1 MGQSIRFAGACP
13 NCSRAL
19 FVAIAPGCLSAN
31 RIASEPTTDPTS
43 STSSVKCYGC
53 GAHWAIPSGVRPT
66 TETPILHPPLSSL
79 DQRVEFLLQA
89 ADEQL
94 ATPASGANP
103 AAGTSMR

>member
-31 RIASEPTTDPTS
+31 RIASEPTANPTS
-43 STSSVKCYGC
+43 NSVKCYGC
-53 GAHWAIPSGVRPT
+53 GAHWTIPSEVRPT
-66 TETPILHPPLSSL
+66 VETPILHPPLSSL

-103 AAGTSMR
+103 AAGTATR

>member
-43 STSSVKCYGC
+43 SSVKCYGC
-53 GAHWAIPSGVRPT
+53 GAHWAIPSEVRST
-66 TETPILHPPLSSL
+66 AETPILHPPLSSL

>member
-19 FVAIAPGCLSAN
+19 FVAIAPRSYSAN
-31 RIASEPTTDPTS
+31 RIASEPSANPTS
-43 STSSVKCYGC
+43 SSVKCYGC
-53 GAHWAIPSGVRPT
+53 GAHWAIPSEVRPT
-66 TETPILHPPLSSL
+66 AETPILHPPLSNL

-103 AAGTSMR
+103 AAGTSVR

>member
-19 FVAIAPGCLSAN
+19 VVAIAPGRLSAN
-31 RIASEPTTDPTS
+31 RIASEPTADPTS
-43 STSSVKCYGC
+43 RSVKCYGC
-53 GAHWAIPSGVRPT
+53 GAHWAIPSEVRST
-66 TETPILHPPLSSL
+66 AETPILHPPLSSL

>member
-1 MGQSIRFAGACP
+1 
-13 NCSRAL
+13 
-19 FVAIAPGCLSAN
+19 
-31 RIASEPTTDPTS
+31 
-43 STSSVKCYGC
+43 
-53 GAHWAIPSGVRPT
+53 
-66 TETPILHPPLSSL
+66 LSSL

>member
-19 FVAIAPGCLSAN
+19 FVAIAPRGDSEN
-31 RIASEPTTDPTS
+31 RIASEPSANPTS
-43 STSSVKCYGC
+43 SNVRCYGC
-53 GAHWAIPSGVRPT
+53 GAHWAIPSEVRPT
-66 TETPILHPPLSSL
+66 AETPILHPPLSSL

-103 AAGTSMR
+103 AAGTAMR

>member
-19 FVAIAPGCLSAN
+19 FVAIAPSCDSAN
-31 RIASEPTTDPTS
+31 RIASEPSANPTS
-43 STSSVKCYGC
+43 SSVKCYGC
-53 GAHWAIPSGVRPT
+53 GAHWTIPSEVRPT

>member
-19 FVAIAPGCLSAN
+19 FVAIAPRCDSAN
-31 RIASEPTTDPTS
+31 RIASEPSANPTS
-43 STSSVKCYGC
+43 SSVKCYGC
-53 GAHWAIPSGVRPT
+53 GAHWAIPSEVRPT
-66 TETPILHPPLSSL
+66 AETPILHPPLSSL

>member
-19 FVAIAPGCLSAN
+19 FVAIAPGRLSAN
-31 RIASEPTTDPTS
+31 RIASEPTADPTS

-53 GAHWAIPSGVRPT
+53 GAHWAIPSEVRST
-66 TETPILHPPLSSL
+66 AETPILHPPLSSL
-79 DQRVEFLLQA
+79 DQRVEFMLQA

-94 ATPASGANP
+94 ATPASGTNP
-103 AAGTSMR
+103 AAGTAMR

>member
-19 FVAIAPGCLSAN
+19 FVAIAPRCDAAN
-31 RIASEPTTDPTS
+31 RIASEPSDNPTA
-43 STSSVKCYGC
+43 SSVKCYGC
-53 GAHWAIPSGVRPT
+53 GAHWEIPSEVRPPA
-66 TETPILHPPLSSL
+66 ETPILHPPLSNL

-94 ATPASGANP
+94 AIPASGSNP
-103 AAGTSMR
+103 ATGTARR